1 MLIKPIQIHSHTGN
15 FSLTLIDAMDTLV
28 VMNNLSEFQRS
39 VDNVVRHV
47 RFDSDIVVSV
57 FETNIR
63 VVGGLLSGHV
73 LANLIKSKHPDYL
86 QHYDGELLALAKDCA
101 TRLLPAF
108 NTSTGIPYPRVNLRN
123 GMDSSKIQNV
133 KDTCTACAG
142 TMVLE
147 FGALSRLT
155 NDTVFEQKARKAMDY
170 LWKQRHRS
178 SDLVGSVLNIHNG
191 DWIRR
196 ESGVGAGETAFAS

>member
-1 MLIKPIQIHSHTGN
+1 
-15 FSLTLIDAMDTLV
+15 MDTLV

-39 VDNVVRHV
+39 VDNVIRHV
-47 RFDSDIVVSV
+47 QFDSDIVVSV

-86 QHYDGELLALAKDCA
+86 QHYNGELLALAKDCA

-108 NTSTGIPYPRVNLRN
+108 NTSTGIPYPRVNLRH

-196 ESGVGAGETAFAS
+196 ESGVGAGEQLGDEACWY